1 VGAHNPFRGV
11 RIGLGAL
18 AFVLLIGTVGYLLFG
33 FGLLDA
39 VYQSVITVT
48 TVGFNSP
55 HPLDQGSKV
64 FTIILILVGV
74 GTALYTFSAV
84 LEVLIDGHIRDLVRR
99 RRMERDIERMRGHVI
114 VCGWGRV
121 GREVARYLANG
132 KTDLVV
138 IDRDADRLLDA
149 PYAWVCGDVADD
161 ETLLAA
167 GLIRASALV
176 AALDTDADNLYVTV
190 AAKSMQPS
198 IQIIARARN
207 ESSESKLARAG
218 ADRVVNPQQL
228 GGDRMASFVT
238 QPHVVDFIDVVMH
251 DGSLTFRLEEMALSP
266 DSPLV
271 GKTLRSAH
279 LRDRTGALVL
289 AIRRPDGRF
298 VTNPSPEDTMESADV
313 LISIGTAEQ
322 LEALDQFANRAVD
335 GQGR

>member
-1 VGAHNPFRGV
+1 MERPRNPFRGV

-18 AFVLLIGTVGYLLFG
+18 ALVLLAGTVGYLLFG
-33 FGLLDA
+33 FTLIDA
-39 VYQSVITVT
+39 VFQSVVTVT
-48 TVGFNSP
+48 TVGLNSP
-55 HPLDQGSKV
+55 RPLDEASRV
-64 FTIILILVGV
+64 FTIFLILVGV

-84 LEVLIDGHIRDLVRR
+84 LEVLIDGNIQDLIRR
-99 RRMERDIERMRGHVI
+99 RKMERDIDRMDGHVI

-121 GREVARYLANG
+121 GREVAHYLATGN
-132 KTDLVV
+132 TDLVV
-138 IDRDADRLLDA
+138 VDRDPDRVNAA
-149 PYAWVCGDVADD
+149 PYATVCGDVAEDA
-161 ETLLAA
+161 TLLQA
-167 GLIRASALV
+167 GIERASALV

-190 AAKSMQPS
+190 AAKSMRPG
-198 IQIIARARN
+198 IQIIARARS

-251 DGSLTFRLEEMALSP
+251 DGSLKFRLEELTLSAT
-266 DSPLV
+266 SPLV

-298 VTNPSPEDTMESADV
+298 VTNPSPEDSIESGDV

-322 LEALDQFANRAVD
+322 LEALAVFANRPA
-335 GQGR
+335 G